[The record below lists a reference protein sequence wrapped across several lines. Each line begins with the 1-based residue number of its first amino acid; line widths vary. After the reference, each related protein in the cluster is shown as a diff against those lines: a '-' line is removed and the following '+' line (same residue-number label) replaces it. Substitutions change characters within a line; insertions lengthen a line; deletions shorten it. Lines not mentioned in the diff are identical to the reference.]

1 MEIQKAEFGD
11 LEDILDLQYLAYQTE
26 AEMLNDYEIPPL
38 KQTISEIRDE
48 YDKGTILKAVENGRI
63 IGSVRVCRENGTGF
77 IGKLMVH
84 PDYRKRGIGTAL
96 LRAAETA
103 CPSGRYELFTSDRSL
118 NNIRLYE
125 KSGYRRFKEKDAK
138 PGLRFVYLEKSAGG
152 ADASLIAP
160 KTL

>member
-1 MEIQKAEFGD
+1 MDIQRAEFGD
-11 LEDILDLQYLAYQTE
+11 LEEILVLQRLAYQTE
-26 AEMLNDYEIPPL
+26 AELLNDYDIPPL

-48 YDKGTILKAVENGRI
+48 YAKGVILKAVENGRI
-63 IGSVRVCRENGTGF
+63 IGSVRACREGGTVF

-103 CPSGRYELFTSDRSL
+103 CPSGRYELFTSVKSL

-125 KSGYRRFKEKDAK
+125 KSGYRRFKEKDAA
-138 PGLRFVYLEKSAGG
+138 PGLRFVYLEK
-152 ADASLIAP
+152 
-160 KTL
+160 